1 MHSKLSVSASTGR
14 ERISNAGTTVD
25 EQNRERLM
33 NADVQG
39 KIGEVGLPATSQ
51 TTLRRWL
58 KVEHI
63 RTPENRPERVARA
76 NTHLLA

>member
-1 MHSKLSVSASTGR
+1 
-14 ERISNAGTTVD
+14 
-25 EQNRERLM
+25 M

-58 KVEHI
+58 KVEYI
-63 RTPENRPERVARA
+63 RTPEIRPEQVAHA
-76 NTHLLA
+76 TTYLLA